1 MGTRIEFITF
11 ISELPNSPLISVPL
25 VMPVSIP
32 RTSPA
37 PSPHTECTSASRTRA
52 RCWYRPCC
60 RCRPSTRCTR
70 RLHTSCR
77 HSPPPPCPGTR
88 PTASSALR
96 SHLASPPDR
105 RLPAILRW
113 WRRGAERGQS
123 IRPGVL
129 QISQFCTLV
138 ISTNLSPGLCK
149 GFQVRKS
156 EDEVKVLK
164 YFNRECWVSGSN
176 IEMRL
181 YSDICLC
188 GRPDTQTL
196 STAEMRFSP
205 TAGRSWLLMLVDI
218 LDIMIPAS
226 ITNYTR
232 HGTPLTWH
240 KGFWEFSWCYSSV
253 GVSSLQRPEK
263 WRK

>member
-96 SHLASPPDR
+96 SHSASPPDR

-149 GFQVRKS
+149 GSRLENLKTRWKFLNILTESVECR
-156 EDEVKVLK
+156 EVIL
-164 YFNRECWVSGSN
+164 R
-176 IEMRL
+176 
-181 YSDICLC
+181 C
-188 GRPDTQTL
+188 GYTLTSVYVADQTL
-196 STAEMRFSP
+196 RHSAQQRWDLARQPGE
-205 TAGRSWLLMLVDI
+205 VD
-218 LDIMIPAS
+218 
-226 ITNYTR
+226 
-232 HGTPLTWH
+232 
-240 KGFWEFSWCYSSV
+240 C
-253 GVSSLQRPEK
+253 
-263 WRK
+263 